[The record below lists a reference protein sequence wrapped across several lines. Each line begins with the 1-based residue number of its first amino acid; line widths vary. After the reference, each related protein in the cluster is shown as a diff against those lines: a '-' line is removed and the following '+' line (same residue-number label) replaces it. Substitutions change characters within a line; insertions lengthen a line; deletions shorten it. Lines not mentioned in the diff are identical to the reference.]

1 MNTVLM
7 GSLDT
12 LYYLTSVAIE
22 KRVCGE
28 KTVSVDL
35 LKSIT
40 AYRNCS
46 EDHEAIR
53 RFWRVFESLSQE
65 ERQLYLSFVWG
76 RSRLPIDLKN
86 CEYHRAKT
94 K

>member
-1 MNTVLM
+1 MD
-7 GSLDT
+7 SLDT
-12 LYYLTSVAIE
+12 LYYLTSAAIE

-65 ERQLYLSFVWG
+65 ERQMYLSFVWG
-76 RSRLPIDLKN
+76 RSRLPIDL
-86 CEYHRAKT
+86 
-94 K
+94 